1 MFVSNKYY
9 VPSLIGPPIIF
20 GLINSSL
27 LIGFLTLVVGFALT
41 LIFLRLL
48 NLIAGEQISSRYLG
62 PKMNVIVMIAIYI
75 WVGMYIPS
83 FT

>member
-1 MFVSNKYY
+1 M
-9 VPSLIGPPIIF
+9 PSLIGPPIIF

-27 LIGFLTLVVGFALT
+27 LIGFLTLVVGFVLT

-48 NLIAGEQISSRYLG
+48 NLIAGEQISSRYIG